1 MKTLAALLTLSWL
14 PFAATASGA
23 ALVPPA
29 GYYQAAQPE
38 RGKASACPAAPRP
51 FTGPLNFP
59 SKYAGSDRARD
70 ALNPRAYANYS
81 EMTEQITRLESGF
94 SRYVADYLRF
104 GRPGYA
110 ECALD
115 WLDQW
120 AKADALL
127 SDEFTHTGKSRRKW
141 TLASLSSAYLRLKFS
156 SSQPLKGREAQAER
170 VEAWLDALADR
181 VLLDWKDQPRERIN
195 NHQYWAAWSLM
206 ATSVVL
212 NRRDLY
218 DWSVDQ
224 YRIAARQVTDDGYL
238 PNELHRRSRALTYH
252 SYALGPLL
260 MISAF
265 ALANGQDLRHE
276 NSDAIGR
283 VAENTLA
290 SRENPARFAAR
301 ANSEQVMDDLRKN
314 NNLAWVE
321 AYCALYSC
329 SAATRDWL
337 ASVRPLR
344 TYRLGGDVTQ
354 LFSPT
359 LKSNG

>member
-1 MKTLAALLTLSWL
+1 MKTLPALLALLLL
-14 PFAATASGA
+14 PLAAAESHA

-70 ALNPRAYANYS
+70 ALNTQAYASYS
-81 EMTEQITRLESGF
+81 EITEQITLLESGF

-110 ECALD
+110 DCALD
-115 WLDQW
+115 WLDEW
-120 AKADALL
+120 ASADALL

-141 TLASLSSAYLRLKFS
+141 TLGSLSSAYLRLKFS
-156 SSQPLKGREAQAER
+156 ESQPLKNREAQAER
-170 VEAWLDALADR
+170 IEAWLDALANR
-181 VLLDWKDQPRERIN
+181 VLLDWQDQPRERIN

-218 DWSVDQ
+218 DWSIEQ
-224 YRIAARQVTDDGYL
+224 YRIAAHQVTEDGYL

-276 NSDAIGR
+276 NSDAIRR

-301 ANSEQVMDDLRKN
+301 ANSEQVMDDLRKT

-321 AYCALYSC
+321 PYCALYSC
-329 SAATRDWL
+329 AAPTRQWL
-337 ASVRPLR
+337 ESVRPLR
-344 TYRLGGDVTQ
+344 TYRLGGDVSQ

-359 LKSNG
+359 PQHNG